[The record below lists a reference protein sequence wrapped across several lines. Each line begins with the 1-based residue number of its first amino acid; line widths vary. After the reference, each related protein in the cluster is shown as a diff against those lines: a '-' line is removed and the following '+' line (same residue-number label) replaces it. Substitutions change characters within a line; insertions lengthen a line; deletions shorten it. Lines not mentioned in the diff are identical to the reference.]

1 MTSTRIA
8 IAVSLA
14 AVLAACSGSR
24 SEQRSDRNAAAA
36 QGASPAQ
43 DRSAA
48 RMQGMSD
55 ICPMDVPETKVTAN
69 DTATGEA
76 LTFTTTSGQVDELRR
91 RVHAMADL
99 HNQHMAR
106 EAATQS
112 GTAQQGTGA
121 GESQDMKG
129 HHGGHGMM
137 PGSHASVEDVD
148 SGARVN
154 VVPDDPAQADRV
166 RTMVSRYADHMQS
179 QGCGMM
185 HGR

>member
-14 AVLAACSGSR
+14 AALAACSGSR
-24 SEQRSDRNAAAA
+24 SEQRSDTSATA

-48 RMQGMSD
+48 RMHGMGD
-55 ICPMDVPETKVTAN
+55 ICPMDVPDTKVAAS
-69 DTATGEA
+69 DTGDGEA

-91 RVHAMADL
+91 RVHAMADM

-106 EAATQS
+106 EGAARS
-112 GTAQQGTGA
+112 DAAQQGTGA
-121 GESQDMKG
+121 GDSQDMKG
-129 HHGGHGMM
+129 HHGGHMM

-148 SGARVN
+148 NGARVN

-166 RTMVSRYADHMQS
+166 RAMVSRYAEHMQT

-185 HGR
+185 HDR